1 MLIDEIPII
10 ALAAVYA
17 EGETKIIDA
26 EELRYKES
34 DRISLTVNW
43 MKKAGAV
50 VEELRDGII
59 ITGNNNLSGG
69 TFSSHGDH
77 RLAMTLGIASL
88 VSKKKI
94 TVKNPEASNVS
105 YPGFWDYL
113 NDLGD

>member
-1 MLIDEIPII
+1 MGFYAPSQII
-10 ALAAVYA
+10 R
-17 EGETKIIDA
+17 DA
-26 EELRYKES
+26 KELRYKES

-88 VSKKKI
+88 VSKKR
-94 TVKNPEASNVS
+94 
-105 YPGFWDYL
+105 
-113 NDLGD
+113 